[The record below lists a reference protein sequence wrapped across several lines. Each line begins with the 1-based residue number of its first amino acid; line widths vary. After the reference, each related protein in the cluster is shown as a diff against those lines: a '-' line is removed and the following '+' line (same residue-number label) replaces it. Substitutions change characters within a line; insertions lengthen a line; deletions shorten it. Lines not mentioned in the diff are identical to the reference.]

1 MAKTNNTKKRA
12 EAPASTLAGADP
24 APESLDKVRD
34 ILFGGQMRMV
44 ESRLQSIEARFQEQL
59 KTLRN
64 DYTRQL
70 SDLDGSVRKELA
82 ALTDRLAAE
91 RTKRAE
97 DLKALGVELRDAVKA
112 LEKRHGKLEEATSLA
127 DADLR
132 DQVLTQT
139 AALSAELNRVS
150 ERITGE
156 LDRRATALATEKVD
170 TTALV
175 GLLNDLAARL
185 GGNGRGSAKGGGRS

>member
-1 MAKTNNTKKRA
+1 MAKTNNTKQRA
-12 EAPASTLAGADP
+12 DGAATAVAGADP

-91 RTKRAE
+91 RAKRAE
-97 DLKALGVELRDAVKA
+97 DLKALASSS
-112 LEKRHGKLEEATSLA
+112 ATPS
-127 DADLR
+127 
-132 DQVLTQT
+132 
-139 AALSAELNRVS
+139 
-150 ERITGE
+150 
-156 LDRRATALATEKVD
+156 RRSRS
-170 TTALV
+170 
-175 GLLNDLAARL
+175 DLASWKRPPAWPTPIS
-185 GGNGRGSAKGGGRS
+185 GTRS

>member
-97 DLKALGVELRDAVKA
+97 DLKALGVELRDALKA

>member
-12 EAPASTLAGADP
+12 DGPATALAGADP

-91 RTKRAE
+91 RAKRAE
-97 DLKALGVELRDAVKA
+97 DLKALGIELRDAYKA

-139 AALSAELNRVS
+139 AALSAEFNRVA

-156 LDRRATALATEKVD
+156 LDRRASALASEKVD

>member
-1 MAKTNNTKKRA
+1 MAKTNNSKKRA
-12 EAPASTLAGADP
+12 DGTATAQAAADT

-44 ESRLQSIEARFQEQL
+44 ESRLQSLEARLQEQI

-64 DYTRQL
+64 DHTRQL
-70 SDLDGSVRKELA
+70 AELDGAVRKELVS
-82 ALTDRLAAE
+82 LTERLAAE
-91 RTKRAE
+91 RGKRAE
-97 DLKALGVELRDAVKA
+97 DLKALGAELRDALKT
-112 LEKRHGKLEEATSLA
+112 LEKRHGKLEEATSLS

-139 AALSAELNRVS
+139 TALTAELNRVA
-150 ERITGE
+150 ERISGE
-156 LDRRATALATEKVD
+156 LERRATALATEKVD
-170 TTALV
+170 TAALV

-185 GGNGRGSAKGGGRS
+185 SGNGRAPARSGSRS